1 MSQQAI
7 IVLGMHRSGTSAVTG
22 ALQRLGVELGADLMP
37 AQTGVNER
45 GFWEHSAIVDLHDG
59 LLDAL
64 EYTWDDVRPLPAKWW
79 QDARVIPFRAEL
91 RDILA
96 KDFAATRL
104 WGLKDPRMCRL
115 MGLWHELL
123 VECGCRP
130 VFLHMFRDAAE
141 VVASLQRR
149 DGFTVEKAAY
159 LWLDHNLAAERAS
172 RGYPR
177 VFASFDQVLSDTEA
191 TLDRVGRA
199 LGVAW
204 PRPVAEAMPDIAAF
218 LSPQL
223 RHGPATTKDRSTL
236 SYGWTGAL
244 IERCQQTL
252 DAASRGEPVDEA
264 LRDLTD
270 RFDKQEARRDPVAL
284 AHIADLHRRL
294 SFVNNRNHEARTS
307 VSWRLT
313 RPLRGFAHLGA
324 LISGR
329 AP

>member
-22 ALQRLGVELGADLMP
+22 ALQRLGVDLGADLMP

-79 QDARVIPFRAEL
+79 QDVRVIPFRAEL

-123 VECGCRP
+123 AECGCRP

-141 VVASLQRR
+141 VVASL
-149 DGFTVEKAAY
+149 
-159 LWLDHNLAAERAS
+159 
-172 RGYPR
+172 
-177 VFASFDQVLSDTEA
+177 
-191 TLDRVGRA
+191 
-199 LGVAW
+199 
-204 PRPVAEAMPDIAAF
+204 
-218 LSPQL
+218 
-223 RHGPATTKDRSTL
+223 
-236 SYGWTGAL
+236 
-244 IERCQQTL
+244 
-252 DAASRGEPVDEA
+252 
-264 LRDLTD
+264 
-270 RFDKQEARRDPVAL
+270 
-284 AHIADLHRRL
+284 
-294 SFVNNRNHEARTS
+294 
-307 VSWRLT
+307 
-313 RPLRGFAHLGA
+313 
-324 LISGR
+324 
-329 AP
+329 